1 MKHNNQLNKKR
12 RSDSNDQQD
21 QNKREINQDEDKI
34 DQNEDAQDN
43 PQGQAQDDP
52 QGQAQDDPQGQAQ
65 EYSQEDDQE
74 DALQD
79 AQDNPQGQAQ
89 DNPQGQAQEYSQE
102 DDQEDD
108 PQEYDQEYDQED
120 DQEYDQEDDQEYDQD
135 AQGQYDDSGILDS
148 IAIARET
155 YFFTYEQDN
164 LEQDELDILKFIYE
178 QVANIYRDISLL
190 RILSSIKHY
199 YQLIFPEYERIFN
212 LFYLSVYS
220 QAVMVDRR
228 SAGIININSSG
239 NEITNSY
246 TNILNTIT
254 NMNNMNNMN
263 NPLFDISFNRYDS
276 DLSLNNYINQ
286 GSINNS
292 SPYTVG
298 SSSLLNEI
306 MFLST
311 VFNMRSNESLL
322 NIVNLMNQV
331 MDSSLESNDARQ
343 TSTQEQ
349 IKELGSQIYDC
360 VGTDFKE
367 KNSDFCTICQENY
380 EPQSTI
386 KILPC
391 GHFFHCECIEPW
403 LLNCSNLCPIC
414 RKRIN

>member
-65 EYSQEDDQE
+65 EDDQE

-79 AQDNPQGQAQ
+79 
-89 DNPQGQAQEYSQE
+89 
-102 DDQEDD
+102 D
-108 PQEYDQEYDQED
+108 PQEYDQEDDQEYDQED